1 MTTIIESLT
10 DRAAYIA
17 LGASNA
23 TPGATDDET
32 VTWALEATRASIAD
46 TATDDDRAGRGVGRA
61 EGDVGGAIGE
71 ALDDGHHGR

>member
-23 TPGATDDET
+23 TPGAADDET
-32 VTWALEATRASIAD
+32 VTWALDATRASVAD
-46 TATDDDRAGRGVGRA
+46 TATDDDRAQILAWVR
-61 EGDVGGAIGE
+61 EGE
-71 ALDDGHHGR
+71 ATR